1 MALFSRNK
9 KEDTKK
15 EVAATAVASTTSGNF
30 GSGVSHVLL
39 APRITEKATMSTG
52 MGVYVFD
59 VAPTASKQ
67 QIKSAIERAYKVRP
81 RMVRVVTIP
90 TKNVRN
96 MRTGQSGVQ
105 QGGKKAYI
113 YLKKGETITI
123 M

>member
-1 MALFSRNK
+1 MALFSRKK
-9 KEDTKK
+9 KEDKK
-15 EVAATAVASTTSGNF
+15 EVAAAPAAATTSGNF
-30 GSGVSHVLL
+30 GANVSHILL

-59 VAPTASKQ
+59 VVPTASKQ
-67 QIKSAIERAYKVRP
+67 QIKSAVERAYKVRP

>member
-1 MALFSRNK
+1 MALFSRKK
-9 KEDTKK
+9 KEDKK
-15 EVAATAVASTTSGNF
+15 EAVAAPAQTTTSGNF
-30 GSGVSHVLL
+30 GASVSHVLL
-39 APRITEKATMSTG
+39 APRITEKATMATG

-59 VAPTASKQ
+59 VAPSASKQ
-67 QIKSAIERAYKVRP
+67 QIKSAVERAYKVRP
-81 RMVRVVTIP
+81 RLVRVVTVP

-96 MRTGQSGVQ
+96 MRPGQGGVQ

>member
-1 MALFSRNK
+1 MALFSRTK
-9 KEDTKK
+9 KEGKK
-15 EVAATAVASTTSGNF
+15 EVAATAVASTTSGNV

-59 VAPTASKQ
+59 VVPSASKQ